1 MATNILMPALSPT
14 MTEGILAKWLKKEGD
29 TIKSGDIIAEIET
42 DKATM
47 EVEAADDGVLAKI
60 LVAEGSEAVPVNAP
74 IAILVKEG
82 ENLAKGES
90 ASASAAGMMQKSPV
104 PEATRKIPTFPSA
117 PSSVSDADTKR
128 QTTDNSRIFISPL
141 ARRMAHQAGINLGDL
156 VGSGPKGRIVKE
168 DVEATRNKLVQ
179 PAAAVAGTLTTEPQ
193 VQLVDTGSIALKASD
208 VLVPHDVVPHSAMR
222 KTIAKRM
229 QAAKET
235 IPHFYLWIDI
245 DIDELLKLRADLNSQ
260 SPKDGTGV
268 YSLSVNDFLI
278 KAAALSLRRVPEVN
292 ASYTEEA
299 MIRYHEVD
307 ISVAVA
313 IPEGLIT
320 PILRR
325 VDQKGLAIISNE
337 MKDLAERAKVG
348 KLKPEE
354 YQGGSFSISNL
365 GMYGITD
372 FSAIINPP
380 QSAILAIGAAERRPV
395 VRGNEIGVATM
406 MTVGI
411 ACDHR
416 AFDGAT
422 GAEFL
427 SVFKAVVETPLSLML

>member
-14 MTEGILAKWLKKEGD
+14 MTEGILSKWLKKEGD

-74 IAILVKEG
+74 IAVLVKED
-82 ENLAKGES
+82 ENIANGES
-90 ASASAAGMMQKSPV
+90 ASTGAARVMPQSPV
-104 PEATRKIPTFPSA
+104 PEATRTISTFPSA
-117 PSSVSDADTKR
+117 PSSVSVADTKR
-128 QTTDNSRIFISPL
+128 QTTDNSRILISPL

-156 VGSGPKGRIVKE
+156 VGSGPKGRIVKA
-168 DVEATRNKLVQ
+168 DVEATRSNLVQ
-179 PAAAVAGTLTTEPQ
+179 PAPTVLTTEPQ

-229 QAAKET
+229 QASKET
-235 IPHFYLWIDI
+235 IPHFYLWVDI
-245 DIDELLKLRADLNSQ
+245 DIDELLKLRAELNSK
-260 SPKDGTGV
+260 SPKDGPGV

-292 ASYTEEA
+292 SSYTEEA
-299 MIRYHEVD
+299 MIRYHDVD

-337 MKDLAERAKVG
+337 MKDLAERAKAG
-348 KLKPEE
+348 KLRPEE

-365 GMYGITD
+365 GMYGITN

-380 QSAILAIGAAERRPV
+380 QSAILAIGAAERRPA

-416 AFDGAT
+416 AFDGTT

-427 SVFKAVVETPLSLML
+427 SVFKGVVETPLSLML